1 MKAYEVASE
10 EADHGSDIDDLFE
23 MANLFPG
30 TTGLPMTVWVS
41 PRGNSRHDIRVKVNL
56 THGNQMNPSN
66 TAVVGV
72 RPSPHMITGNLS
84 PDNEKAVF
92 QWISLNE
99 AALLAYWEGEID
111 TIQLG
116 HALKALTNHRAS

>member
-1 MKAYEVASE
+1 MKAHEVESEVAP
-10 EADHGSDIDDLFE
+10 DGLDTDDLFE
-23 MANLFPG
+23 TANLFPV

-41 PRGNSRHDIRVKVNL
+41 PRGNSRHDIRMKVNL

-72 RPSPHMITGNLS
+72 RPTSHIIAGSLS
-84 PDNEKAVF
+84 PDDEKAVS
-92 QWISLNE
+92 QWISLNA
-99 AALLAYWEGEID
+99 AALLAYREGEID

-116 HALKALTNHRAS
+116 KALKVLPGSQGS

>member
-10 EADHGSDIDDLFE
+10 EAGRESDSDDLFE
-23 MANLFPG
+23 IANLFPA

-56 THGNQMNPSN
+56 IHGNQMDLSN

-72 RPSPHMITGNLS
+72 RPSPHIIAGNLS
-84 PDNEKAVF
+84 PDDEKAVF

-99 AALLAYWEGEID
+99 AALLACWEGEID

-116 HALKALTNHRAS
+116 HALKALTTHRAS

>member
-1 MKAYEVASE
+1 MKAYEVGSE
-10 EADHGSDIDDLFE
+10 EADGRLDAADLFE

-30 TTGLPMTVWVS
+30 TTGLPMTVWVT

-56 THGNQMNPSN
+56 THGNQMNPSI
-66 TAVVGV
+66 TAAVGV
-72 RPSPHMITGNLS
+72 CPSPHIIAGSLS
-84 PDNEKAVF
+84 PDDEKAVF
-92 QWISLNE
+92 QWISLNA

-116 HALKALTNHRAS
+116 YALKMLTTSQAS